1 MLDPAWARVVLRDLL
16 VTLAANLAIVA
27 DRDRSR
33 AGGPFVEAQ
42 DDFADRSGFQVRL
55 RLPVE

>member
-1 MLDPAWARVVLRDLL
+1 MLDPAWARVVLGDLL

-33 AGGPFVEAQ
+33 AGGPFVEA
-42 DDFADRSGFQVRL
+42 
-55 RLPVE
+55 